1 MDLYTLCTHTC
12 CIFVISSI
20 SHRREA
26 SQPSMWTVV
35 QTHRTL
41 SSWCN
46 GRVSATHW
54 SCASWRVK
62 YLKFSADEPRHSP
75 IVFVGKIPH
84 DTRHANQ
91 WVLARHELYVYISYW
106 RVQLQTAFFLYGKG
120 LCKEKNSQWILGKP
134 FTPFHTTWTQSKV
147 PPCWWGRYLDT
158 QQICRF
164 NMPKT
169 PKPQE
174 MFWKFRDFSW
184 NQNILKISVFF
195 HARQGFSQ
203 LCAGKQ
209 TCPTRQCPSPR
220 HVYTCKHVPPAARL
234 FRMLP
239 LVPFNGRQTF
249 QTMINCICI
258 QHQNPI
264 K

>member
-1 MDLYTLCTHTC
+1 M
-12 CIFVISSI
+12 IRGMKIS
-20 SHRREA
+20 E
-26 SQPSMWTVV
+26 
-35 QTHRTL
+35 
-41 SSWCN
+41 
-46 GRVSATHW
+46 
-54 SCASWRVK
+54 
-62 YLKFSADEPRHSP
+62 
-75 IVFVGKIPH
+75 VF
-84 DTRHANQ
+84 
-91 WVLARHELYVYISYW
+91 RHELYYIAGFNSKQPFFSME
-106 RVQLQTAFFLYGKG
+106 RPLQR
-120 LCKEKNSQWILGKP
+120 KNSQWILGKQKKTVGSPIFTP
-134 FTPFHTTWTQSKV
+134 FTPFHSTWTQSKV

-174 MFWKFRDFSW
+174 IFWKFRDFSW

-234 FRMLP
+234 FRMLL